1 MSKNNQDEKEMTIT
15 DLAQEMREG
24 FKEMRAEFKRVDQR
38 FERMDQRFELVDQ
51 RFDRIDQ
58 RFTQIDQRF
67 DRNDQ
72 RFTQIDQRFDRND
85 QRVGQGFEALSLKI
99 DAVEEEARAFRTE
112 VMARFSDLEKGLFTE
127 EEKEKVMAMVR
138 HYDHWLED
146 DTLGTKRITLT
157 REEYDA
163 ASFARGFRNRFDN
176 LEAIMV
182 E

>member
-1 MSKNNQDEKEMTIT
+1 MSKNNQAEKEMTIT

-24 FKEMRAEFKRVDQR
+24 FKEMRAEFKRV
-38 FERMDQRFELVDQ
+38 
-51 RFDRIDQ
+51 
-58 RFTQIDQRF
+58 
-67 DRNDQ
+67 N
-72 RFTQIDQRFDRND
+72 
-85 QRVGQGFEALSLKI
+85 QRVDQGFEVLSLKI
-99 DAVEEEARAFRTE
+99 DVVEEEARAFRTE
-112 VMARFSDLEKGLFTE
+112 TMAQFKDLEKGLFTE
-127 EEKEKVMAMVR
+127 EEKEKVMVMAR

-176 LEAIMV
+176 LEAITV

>member
-1 MSKNNQDEKEMTIT
+1 MSKNNQGEKEMTIT

-38 FERMDQRFELVDQ
+38 FERMDQRF
-51 RFDRIDQ
+51 
-58 RFTQIDQRF
+58 TQIDQRF
-67 DRNDQ
+67 EL
-72 RFTQIDQRFDRND
+72 IDQRVD
-85 QRVGQGFEALSLKI
+85 QGFEVLSLKI
-99 DAVEEEARAFRTE
+99 DTVEEEARAFRTE

-138 HYDHWLED
+138 HYDHWLEH
-146 DTLGTKRITLT
+146 DTLGTNRITLT

>member
-1 MSKNNQDEKEMTIT
+1 MSKNNQAEKEMTIT

-24 FKEMRAEFKRVDQR
+24 FKEMRAQFKRV
-38 FERMDQRFELVDQ
+38 
-51 RFDRIDQ
+51 
-58 RFTQIDQRF
+58 
-67 DRNDQ
+67 N
-72 RFTQIDQRFDRND
+72 
-85 QRVGQGFEALSLKI
+85 QRVDQGFEVLSLKI
-99 DAVEEEARAFRTE
+99 DTVEEEARAFRTE
-112 VMARFSDLEKGLFTE
+112 TMAQFKDLEKGLFTE
-127 EEKEKVMAMVR
+127 EEKEKVIVMAR

-163 ASFARGFRNRFDN
+163 ASFARRFQNRFDN

>member
-1 MSKNNQDEKEMTIT
+1 MSKNNQREKEMTIT

-24 FKEMRAEFKRVDQR
+24 FKEMRAEFKRV
-38 FERMDQRFELVDQ
+38 
-51 RFDRIDQ
+51 
-58 RFTQIDQRF
+58 
-67 DRNDQ
+67 N
-72 RFTQIDQRFDRND
+72 
-85 QRVGQGFEALSLKI
+85 QRVDQGFEVLSLKI
-99 DAVEEEARAFRTE
+99 DVVEEEARAFRTE
-112 VMARFSDLEKGLFTE
+112 TKAQFKDLEKGLFTE
-127 EEKEKVMAMVR
+127 EEKETVIVMAR

-163 ASFARGFRNRFDN
+163 ASFARGFRNRFEN

>member
-1 MSKNNQDEKEMTIT
+1 MSENKQQEKAMTIT

-38 FERMDQRFELVDQ
+38 FERMDQRF
-51 RFDRIDQ
+51 
-58 RFTQIDQRF
+58 TQIDQRF
-67 DRNDQ
+67 ELV
-72 RFTQIDQRFDRND
+72 DQRFDRND
-85 QRVGQGFEALSLKI
+85 QRVGQGFEALSVKI
-99 DAVEEEARAFRTE
+99 DTVEEEARAFRTE

-138 HYDHWLED
+138 HYDHWLEH
-146 DTLGTKRITLT
+146 DTLGTNRITLT

>member
-1 MSKNNQDEKEMTIT
+1 MSKNNPEGKEMTIT

-24 FKEMRAEFKRVDQR
+24 FKEMREEFTRI
-38 FERMDQRFELVDQ
+38 DQRFELVDQ

-72 RFTQIDQRFDRND
+72 R
-85 QRVGQGFEALSLKI
+85 VGQGFGVLSLKI
-99 DAVEEEARAFRTE
+99 DAVEEEARAFRAE

-127 EEKEKVMAMVR
+127 EEKETVMVMAR
-138 HYDHWLED
+138 HYDQWLED
-146 DTLGTKRITLT
+146 DTRGKNRITLT

>member
-1 MSKNNQDEKEMTIT
+1 MSKNNQREKEMTIT

-24 FKEMRAEFKRVDQR
+24 FKEMRAEFKRV
-38 FERMDQRFELVDQ
+38 
-51 RFDRIDQ
+51 
-58 RFTQIDQRF
+58 
-67 DRNDQ
+67 N
-72 RFTQIDQRFDRND
+72 
-85 QRVGQGFEALSLKI
+85 QRVDQGFEVLSLKI
-99 DAVEEEARAFRTE
+99 DTVEEEARAFRTE
-112 VMARFSDLEKGLFTE
+112 TMAQFKDLEKGLFTE
-127 EEKEKVMAMVR
+127 EEKEQVMVMAR

-176 LEAIMV
+176 LKAIMV